1 METAPTKLL
10 LSMDEVAES
19 LGCGKTHAYS
29 LIADGHIKSVKIG
42 RLRKVPSSELERYV
56 QALLDSQD

>member
-1 METAPTKLL
+1 
-10 LSMDEVAES
+10 MDEVAES